1 MSKPATY
8 MHEHASDLDLIKQFA
23 ATNDRQAFEMLARR
37 HEQGLLGLAAGMLGN
52 PDDLAIEAVQNTW
65 IRVMKYA
72 GSFRGSSSVKTWL
85 YRILIN
91 QCRTLQKKAIAQK
104 KRETAASSVKATS
117 AGIESDRE
125 FQQRVNDAVSQL
137 PGAHREVV
145 LLCYHAEMSHALA
158 AEILQIPVGTLKS
171 RLNASLTK
179 LRQALGA
186 EVQA

>member
-1 MSKPATY
+1 
-8 MHEHASDLDLIKQFA
+8 MHENDSDLDLIKQFA
-23 ATNDRQAFEMLARR
+23 ATNDRQAFEALARR

-72 GSFRGSSSVKTWL
+72 GSVRGSSSVKTWL

-104 KRETAASSVKATS
+104 KRETSAGDAKATS
-117 AGIESDRE
+117 ATNAGIETDRE
-125 FQQRVNDAVSQL
+125 FQQRVNEAVSQL
-137 PGAHREVV
+137 PAAHREVV
-145 LLCYHAEMSHALA
+145 LLCYHVEMTHALA